1 MYHHK
6 GFKPG
11 LPGVLTDQCLEH
23 LLVTAQGG
31 FDFPRF
37 DTLPVD
43 LDLLVMTSRQ
53 HNFAIGQP
61 VAQVAAAEVTAR
73 TGAIRIEQDKALV
86 LRATLAQIPQGQRL
100 SRHQ

>member
-1 MYHHK
+1 
-6 GFKPG
+6 
-11 LPGVLTDQCLEH
+11 
-23 LLVTAQGG
+23 
-31 FDFPRF
+31 
-37 DTLPVD
+37 
-43 LDLLVMTSRQ
+43 MTSRQ